1 MGALTA
7 ARAVILPE
15 ERTRTFH
22 DIGTSSRTLGKR
34 LAANAE
40 KSIGRIENDDCTWLG
55 VSG

>member
-7 ARAVILPE
+7 ARVVILPE
-15 ERTRTFH
+15 EFDPLH
-22 DIGTSSRTLGKR
+22 DIGTSFVPLRKR
-34 LAANAE
+34 LVACAE

>member
-7 ARAVILPE
+7 ARVVTLPE
-15 ERTRTFH
+15 WRTPIFH
-22 DIGTSSRTLGKR
+22 DTGTSSGTLGKR
-34 LAANAE
+34 LAASAE

>member
-7 ARAVILPE
+7 ARVVILPE
-15 ERTRTFH
+15 GGIRSFH
-22 DIGTSSRTLGKR
+22 DIGTSCGTQEKR
-34 LAANAE
+34 LAARAE